1 MSLDLPD
8 WRVVYVIRK
17 ALPITGLDSP
27 EPNVSCF
34 IPRTIPITLFPN
46 PLLIIDNCVMKTL
59 VIFHVVISA
68 CL

>member
-27 EPNVSCF
+27 EANVSCF
-34 IPRTIPITLFPN
+34 IPRNNT
-46 PLLIIDNCVMKTL
+46 DNTVSKYLTN
-59 VIFHVVISA
+59 HR
-68 CL
+68 